1 MKRSLLRDLALVV
14 VTGAATPFVLL
25 AVWGA
30 FHAAIRGP
38 SGRIAA
44 LLAPGFYRPR
54 HDLGIV
60 AVDAVLGLVIG
71 AVLAAIIARFTRAS
85 RWTLWLAFAAAFL
98 IAAALAVPGA
108 ESIAP
113 RLGLLVRQPMILF
126 VLCGASV
133 GFCLGRR
140 SSKASATH

>member
-25 AVWGA
+25 AVWGGL
-30 FHAAIRGP
+30 HAAIRGP

-44 LLAPGFYRPR
+44 FLAPGFYRPR
-54 HDLGIV
+54 RDLGIV
-60 AVDAVLGLVIG
+60 AVEAVLGLVIG
-71 AVLAAIIARFTRAS
+71 AVLAAIIARFTRAG

-98 IAAALAVPGA
+98 IAALAVPGA
-108 ESIAP
+108 EGIAA

-133 GFCLGRR
+133 GFCLGPR
-140 SSKASATH
+140 SSKASAAH

>member
-25 AVWGA
+25 AVWGGL
-30 FHAAIRGP
+30 HAAIRGP

-44 LLAPGFYRPR
+44 FLAPGFYRPR
-54 HDLGIV
+54 HDLGVV

-71 AVLAAIIARFTRAS
+71 AVLAAIIARFTRAG

-98 IAAALAVPGA
+98 IAALAVPGA
-108 ESIAP
+108 ESIAS

-133 GFCLGRR
+133 GFCLGPRGG
-140 SSKASATH
+140 KASAAH